1 MDAASR
7 AHREP
12 TTPWRYSSGFAAVYS
27 AAVTQPRVSTH
38 SATLLGI
45 CLLLCGSGT
54 VSCSRNAEGP
64 GEAPRAAGRPPG
76 ITLAVRNGR
85 TAPLDLVAGQEYVFD
100 RITLEVE
107 NRDVPDSG
115 SALEWLSTQ
124 SRFRVLDWE
133 GARETRAYWRNYKE
147 TRIDAD
153 IFSHVF
159 EGAAWMAQS
168 NSVELTVLGPG
179 EEPLGASL
187 RLTNQDFLNRLKQWD
202 YDMIRAEFRL
212 ENLARHKDQN
222 SAGVR
227 RAVAKVVFAIQ
238 TDVSKRL
245 PIPEGAERLR
255 VVWDKAPDE
264 GYDFPIRLVQ
274 SPLGYGLQL
283 QGQLEPKKEVYQPG
297 DVIRA
302 TFTALD
308 AGGNVLKF
316 SEFEQN
322 GLTRLYVHLDG
333 PYHEP
338 TFCHEEWLND
348 FRGSRYEYHL
358 RAPELGL
365 GTAGSSLTTVH
376 KAALLDAD
384 GTTMIVDLHVPEALP
399 SRMFGTF
406 EVSGSIGRSYVSQE
420 VGLRWEQP
428 IQVGTADRTS
438 FEAFGCA
445 SCHVPETP
453 TDLALLIP
461 PMSGIEPLD
470 VHDFQSCVACHDNS
484 RNGSR
489 RLDKILHLLH
499 MNRDTYP
506 AAKDDCAV
514 CHIQQDR
521 IRRVSIEACAQCH
534 ERLHDNNQPRYA
546 DTQCQGCHTDTG
558 PGHVAAVVSGSR

>member
-1 MDAASR
+1 M
-7 AHREP
+7 
-12 TTPWRYSSGFAAVYS
+12 
-27 AAVTQPRVSTH
+27 
-38 SATLLGI
+38 
-45 CLLLCGSGT
+45 
-54 VSCSRNAEGP
+54 
-64 GEAPRAAGRPPG
+64 
-76 ITLAVRNGR
+76 
-85 TAPLDLVAGQEYVFD
+85 FD

-115 SALEWLSTQ
+115 SALEWLRTQ
-124 SRFRVLDWE
+124 SRFQVLDWE
-133 GARETRAYWRNYKE
+133 GARETRAHWRNYKE
-147 TRIDAD
+147 TRIEAD
-153 IFSHVF
+153 VFSHVF

-179 EEPLGASL
+179 GEPLGASL
-187 RLTNQDFLNRLKQWD
+187 RLTNRDFLNRLKQWD

-212 ENLARHKDQN
+212 ESLARHKDQN
-222 SAGVR
+222 SAGVK
-227 RAVAKVVFAIQ
+227 RAVAKVVFVIQ

-245 PIPEGAERLR
+245 HVPEGAEWLR

-264 GYDFPIRLVQ
+264 HYDFPIRLIQ

-283 QGQLEPKKEVYQPG
+283 QGQLEPQKDVYQPG

-308 AGGNVLKF
+308 AGGNALKF
-316 SEFEQN
+316 SEFERN
-322 GLTRLYVHLDG
+322 GLTRLFVHLDG

-338 TFCHEEWLND
+338 TFYHEEWLND
-348 FRGSRYEYHL
+348 FRGNRYEYHL

-376 KAALLDAD
+376 EAAPLDAD

-406 EVSGSIGRSYVSQE
+406 EVSGSIGRSYGSQE
-420 VGLRWEQP
+420 VGLRWTQP
-428 IQVGTADRTS
+428 IQVGTAETTS

-506 AAKDDCAV
+506 VAKNNCAV

-534 ERLHDNNQPRYA
+534 ERLHDNNQPGYT
-546 DTQCQGCHTDTG
+546 DTQCQSCHTDTG
-558 PGHVAAVVSGSR
+558 PGHVVAAASGSR